1 MATRKIKW
9 LVEMLVAGKYNLCG
23 EIEFTLETFIED
35 GRESLDEWWVE
46 QQLTP
51 AETDAITLWANDFG
65 NMDRICNSIGI
76 VPHGGMRG
84 DHLEEL
90 VGRRV
95 VLDEMPD
102 DPNPILPGSKGT
114 IVSIDDI
121 RNIHVWWDDGRALS
135 LIPGVDKYRI
145 I

>member
-1 MATRKIKW
+1 MATRKIKR
-9 LVEMLVAGKYNLCG
+9 LVELLVAGKYNLCS

-35 GRESLDEWWVE
+35 GRESLDEWRVE

-51 AETDAITLWANDFG
+51 AYLDAITLWANDFG

-95 VLDEMPD
+95 VLEEMPD
-102 DPNPILPGSKGT
+102 DPCPILPGSTGT
-114 IVSIDDI
+114 VTGIDDMMNV
-121 RNIHVWWDDGRALS
+121 RMQWDDGRTLS
-135 LIPGVDKYRI
+135 LLPGIDKYRI